1 MITADAQ
8 QLEPGGRITVYELDA
23 SSFGADKLFF
33 HAHLQSGVIWWQ
45 GQEYGPWPI
54 ESSGFERTSDQP
66 PNPRL
71 RVSNIDGRI
80 TAMCLLF
87 DDLVGAR
94 IIRRQTLAKYLD
106 ATNFEE
112 GNPSADPAR
121 HFPDDVWFIERKI
134 GEDKQM
140 VEVELTT
147 AIDLNGQQLPGRQII
162 AGMCGG
168 LVRGGYRGAYCGY
181 NGPAVADSDDVP
193 TDDPARDQCG
203 GRVRSCKL
211 RFGQDKPLPYG

>member
-1 MITADAQ
+1 M
-8 QLEPGGRITVYELDA
+8 
-23 SSFGADKLFF
+23 
-33 HAHLQSGVIWWQ
+33 
-45 GQEYGPWPI
+45 
-54 ESSGFERTSDQP
+54 
-66 PNPRL
+66 
-71 RVSNIDGRI
+71 SNIDGRI

-112 GNPSADPAR
+112 GNPSADPAE

-140 VEVELTT
+140 VEFELTT

-162 AGMCGG
+162 AGMCGW
-168 LVRGGYRGAYCGY
+168 LVREAIAARTAATTVPRWPTATTSPLTIRPVTSAAAGY
-181 NGPAVADSDDVP
+181 AV
-193 TDDPARDQCG
+193 
-203 GRVRSCKL
+203 KL
-211 RFGQDKPLPYG
+211 RFGQDKPLPYGGFPPQACCALIDSSRFHFPGPRAGLFHG

>member
-1 MITADAQ
+1 
-8 QLEPGGRITVYELDA
+8 
-23 SSFGADKLFF
+23 
-33 HAHLQSGVIWWQ
+33 
-45 GQEYGPWPI
+45 
-54 ESSGFERTSDQP
+54 
-66 PNPRL
+66 
-71 RVSNIDGRI
+71 VSNIDGRI

-112 GNPSADPAR
+112 GNPSADPAE
-121 HFPDDVWFIERKI
+121 HFPDEVWFIERKI

-140 VEVELTT
+140 VEFELTT

-162 AGMCGG
+162 AGMCGW

-181 NGPAVADSDDVP
+181 NGPAVADSDDVA

-211 RFGQDKPLPYG
+211 RFGQDKPLPYGGFPAAGLLRS